1 MSPKFKALIW
11 VIFILL
17 TAGLF
22 YKQLN
27 SGSNTDSRS
36 QSSSGFNIETNILN
50 LLPET
55 EADPFAEEAFAQFSD
70 KNFKHIIIGIKT
82 DKNTDFQLLAQSLIA
97 QLEQT
102 QLIERFNTQITESEQ
117 QAIAELVFEHRF
129 HLLSEADRKLM
140 YSAGAEPFIDNI
152 QHILYSPLSGQLL
165 NLMPQ
170 DPLLLSYRYLQNA
183 LSHNESSSQAQAVD
197 DLMVFS
203 QLDHNLV
210 ILSALLK
217 RSPFD
222 TETQDRITE
231 VTHNFASSHPDV
243 ELLTAGAVF
252 YAKYAAAS
260 AKSEI
265 STIGVGSLIGVI
277 LLLVIAFR
285 SVAPLFMTLTSLA
298 VGIFVAFTVVHYVF
312 GSIHILTLVFGAS
325 LLGVAVDYSFHYFSS
340 AIHHPKPL
348 PHIFMAIVMGLTS
361 SVIGYTALYM
371 APFPGLQQMAVF
383 CATGLVGAFLTVV
396 LLFETFRYQVSTPLA
411 LLSVLQKHHSVSQ
424 KLTHRYVILSLLL
437 LPILA
442 GYLLLTTH
450 QGNDSIRQ
458 LQAAPPE
465 LIRQEATLTQIT
477 SAPATNQF
485 FLLRANSSEQLLDTI
500 NQFDHQLDR
509 LVENKAISS
518 YSHLGHFVPSRAQQ
532 EADYHL
538 IGKQLTLAHLK
549 PLLDIGILNQKRFAQ
564 LKNDYQANGNNYLEL
579 AEWLQS
585 PIGERLSY
593 LWLGH
598 IEDKTTAIISL
609 SNIKN
614 IQALEQLAEQSP
626 DLYFINK
633 VDKVSELFSSY
644 RQLATYMLLL
654 ACLAI
659 LILLSIKYKLL
670 IACHVVLAPL
680 LAASVAIIITIL
692 VTGSFNLFSTLAL
705 FLVFGIGIDY
715 GIFYAESQSR
725 SIYIHLAVTL
735 SATTTFLSFGLLS
748 LSETPAIHAFGLTML
763 TGILTVFLLSPIL
776 GSRIY
781 QIKGFNHA

>member
-1 MSPKFKALIW
+1 MSVKLKALFW
-11 VIFILL
+11 LIFILL
-17 TAGLF
+17 TAELF
-22 YKQLN
+22 YKQL
-27 SGSNTDSRS
+27 
-36 QSSSGFNIETNILN
+36 SSSTGFNIETNILN

-70 KNFKHIIIGIKT
+70 QNFKQIILGIKT
-82 DKNTDFQLLAQSLIA
+82 NKDTDFQPLAQTLIA
-97 QLEQT
+97 QLKQT

-117 QAIAELVFEHRF
+117 QAIAEVVFEHRF
-129 HLLSEADRKLM
+129 HLLNEADRKLM
-140 YSAGAEPFIDNI
+140 YSAGTEPFIDDSL
-152 QHILYSPLSGQLL
+152 QILYSPLSGQLL
-165 NLMPQ
+165 NLMPE
-170 DPLLLSYRYLQNA
+170 DPLLLSYRYLQN
-183 LSHNESSSQAQAVD
+183 SVSQNQPSSQAQIVD

-203 QLDHNLV
+203 QPDHNLV

-231 VTHNFASSHPDV
+231 TTNNFASSHPDV
-243 ELLTAGAVF
+243 ELLTTGAVF

-277 LLLVIAFR
+277 LLLIVAFR

-325 LLGVAVDYSFHYFSS
+325 LLGVAVDYAFHYFSS
-340 AIHHPKPL
+340 AIHHSKPL
-348 PHIFMAIVMGLTS
+348 PHIFMAIVMGLIS

-383 CATGLVGAFLTVV
+383 CATGLVGAFVTVV
-396 LLFETFRYQVSTPLA
+396 LLFDAFHYKVSTPLA
-411 LLSVLQKHHSVSQ
+411 FLSVLKKHHSVSQ
-424 KLTHRYVILSLLL
+424 KLTHRYVIVSLLV

-442 GYLLLTTH
+442 GYLLLTAD
-450 QGNDSIRQ
+450 QNNDNIRQ
-458 LQAAPPE
+458 LQAAPAE
-465 LIRQEATLTQIT
+465 LIEQEAMLTQIT
-477 SAPATNQF
+477 AAPATNQF

-500 NQFDHQLDR
+500 NQFDTQLDQ
-509 LVENKAISS
+509 LVTDNVISS
-518 YSHLGHFVPSRAQQ
+518 YSHLGHFVPSRSQQ
-532 EADYHL
+532 EADYQL
-538 IGKQLTLAHLK
+538 IGQQLTLSNLQ
-549 PLLDIGILNQKRFAQ
+549 PLFEVGILDQQTFAE
-564 LKNDYQANGNNYLEL
+564 LNRAYRTSHTNYLQL
-579 AEWLQS
+579 PEWLQS
-585 PIGERLSY
+585 PIGQRFSY
-593 LWLGH
+593 LWLGN
-598 IEDKTTAIISL
+598 IEGKATSIISL

-614 IQALEQLAEQSP
+614 IHLLEQLAEQNP
-626 DLYFINK
+626 NLYFINK
-633 VDKVSELFSSY
+633 VDKISQLFTSY
-644 RQLATYMLLL
+644 RELATYMLLL

-659 LILLSIKYKLL
+659 LILLLLKYNLL

-680 LAASVAIIITIL
+680 LAASVAIIMTIL

-715 GIFYAESQSR
+715 GLFYAEAKTR

-781 QIKGFNHA
+781 HIKGLNHA

>member
-1 MSPKFKALIW
+1 MSAKLSTKSKALIW
-11 VIFILL
+11 VILILA

-22 YKQLN
+22 YKQLK
-27 SGSNTDSRS
+27 
-36 QSSSGFNIETNILN
+36 SSSAFNIQTNILK
-50 LLPET
+50 LLPVT
-55 EADPFAEEAFAQFSD
+55 EVDPFAEKAFEQFSD
-70 KNFKHIIIGIKT
+70 KNFRQIIVGIKT
-82 DKNTDFQLLAQSLIA
+82 DKDTDFQPLAQSLIA

-117 QAIAELVFEHRF
+117 QAIAELVFQHRF

-140 YSAGAEPFIDNI
+140 SSAGAEPFIDDSL
-152 QHILYSPLSGQLL
+152 QILYSPLSGQLL

-170 DPLLLSYRYLQNA
+170 DPLLLSYRYLQN
-183 LSHNESSSQAQAVD
+183 SVGQNQPSSQAQIVD
-197 DLMVFS
+197 NLMLFS
-203 QLDHNLV
+203 QPDHNLV

-243 ELLTAGAVF
+243 ELLTTGAVF

-277 LLLVIAFR
+277 FLLIIAFR
-285 SVAPLFMTLTSLA
+285 SIAPLFMTLTSLA

-325 LLGVAVDYSFHYFSS
+325 LLGVAVDYAFHYFSS
-340 AIHHPKPL
+340 AIHHSKPL
-348 PHIFMAIVMGLTS
+348 PHIFMAIVMGLLS

-396 LLFETFRYQVSTPLA
+396 LLFDTFRYKVSTPSA
-411 LLSVLQKHHSVSQ
+411 FLSVLQKHHSVSQ
-424 KLTHRYVILSLLL
+424 KLTHRYLMVSLLL
-437 LPILA
+437 LPIIA
-442 GYLLLTTH
+442 GYLLLTAD
-450 QGNDSIRQ
+450 QDNDNIRQ
-458 LQAAPPE
+458 LQAAPAE
-465 LIRQEATLTQIT
+465 LVKQEAMLTQIT

-485 FLLRANSSEQLLDTI
+485 FLLRANSSEQLLNTI
-500 NQFDHQLDR
+500 NQFDNQLDQ
-509 LVENKAISS
+509 LVADNVISS
-518 YSHLGHFVPSRAQQ
+518 YSHLGHFVPSRPQQ
-532 EADYHL
+532 EADYQL
-538 IGKQLTLAHLK
+538 IGEQLTLSNLK
-549 PLLDIGILNQKRFAQ
+549 PFLDIGILDQASLAQ
-564 LKNDYQANGNNYLEL
+564 LKSDYHLNGDNYLEL
-579 AEWLQS
+579 EEWLES
-585 PIGERLSY
+585 PIGQRLSY
-593 LWLGH
+593 LWLGN
-598 IEDKTTAIISL
+598 IEGKATAIISL

-614 IQALEQLAEQSP
+614 IQALELLAEQSP

-633 VDKVSELFSSY
+633 VDKVSQLFTSY
-644 RQLATYMLLL
+644 RELASYMLLL

-715 GIFYAESQSR
+715 GLFYAEAQSR

-763 TGILTVFLLSPIL
+763 TGILTVYLLSPIL

-781 QIKGFNHA
+781 RIKGLNHA